1 MGSNL
6 DTTNRYDTRFENK
19 FETTYENS
27 FEHNFE
33 RSLEN
38 SFEQELDPESQIL
51 LDNEDLPELDLSS
64 ESSGDSQSSNKIRL
78 LSRKTKLIDQP
89 SNKILQYAANLP
101 ISRRTSSDVDGHLN
115 ESSTNLKSR
124 IPENLIEED
133 ENVAESS
140 EEDEHIEKLPLDG
153 NDGKKVEDKSESSK
167 VRSHEIES
175 HEIESHDIE
184 SHEIES
190 HGIESHEI
198 DSHESNSLNESHEIV
213 SIPESINHSIHVP
226 TIVQSNNHHTS
237 ESDEW
242 PEFEVKQKLA
252 SQKNMAKTG
261 KSGIGP
267 KRQVVKSHAGVLT
280 RYRYRSINSKASEN
294 SEDASVDCNN
304 NSAPNLPI
312 SLEKFDGDGFEAEDD
327 NATNASHTSACF
339 DSSEDEKR

>member
-6 DTTNRYDTRFENK
+6 DNTNRFDTRFENK
-19 FETTYENS
+19 FETTYEHRYETS
-27 FEHNFE
+27 FETSFENNFE
-33 RSLEN
+33 TNLT
-38 SFEQELDPESQIL
+38 ESQIL
-51 LDNEDLPELDLSS
+51 LENEDLPELDLSS

-101 ISRRTSSDVDGHLN
+101 ISRRTSSDVDGHHN

-124 IPENLIEED
+124 IPENLVEED

-140 EEDEHIEKLPLDG
+140 EEEHIEKLPLDEKIKIDENI
-153 NDGKKVEDKSESSK
+153 NDAQPIEAKI
-167 VRSHEIES
+167 RSHGS
-175 HEIESHDIE
+175 E

-198 DSHESNSLNESHEIV
+198 DSHDIESHESNSINESHEIV
-213 SIPESINHSIHVP
+213 SIPESNNHSIP
-226 TIVQSNNHHTS
+226 TIAQSNHITNHTS

-242 PEFEVKQKLA
+242 PEFEVQQKLA

-261 KSGIGP
+261 KSGISP
-267 KRQVVKSHAGVLT
+267 KRQAVKSHAGVLN

-294 SEDASVDCNN
+294 SEDASVECNN

-312 SLEKFDGDGFEAEDD
+312 SAEHFDGNGFEAEDD

-339 DSSEDEKR
+339 DTSEDEKRY